1 MIMFSRKIVASAA
14 ALTIGATGLVACS
27 NDGEG
32 EPTSTEVVSETA
44 TETEV
49 ATETSGADAS
59 EAADATDTAAADE
72 TGAAVAGDAE
82 ATEEITTAD
91 GATAMVPAGVKSAMD
106 QYAQPEWGEPMAVEE
121 TDGGWIV
128 TYDNE
133 HYITWNEN
141 TGGAPTW
148 GQIANEWMTDVRL
161 DQKLGFPVAPETENA
176 DQSGWTQ
183 EFENGTIEWTRGGT
197 EDAFT
202 AIVTEK

>member
-1 MIMFSRKIVASAA
+1 MFSRKIVASAA
-14 ALTIGATGLVACS
+14 ALTLGATGLVACS

-32 EPTSTEVVSETA
+32 EPTSTEIVSETA

-49 ATETSGADAS
+49 ATETAG
-59 EAADATDTAAADE
+59 EAADNTDAAA
-72 TGAAVAGDAE
+72 AGDAE

-161 DQKLGFPVAPETENA
+161 DQKMGFPVAPETENA

>member
-14 ALTIGATGLVACS
+14 ALTLGATGLVACS

-49 ATETSGADAS
+49 ATETAGEGDADKSG
-59 EAADATDTAAADE
+59 EATD
-72 TGAAVAGDAE
+72 GAAAGDAE

-148 GQIANEWMTDVRL
+148 GQIANEWITDVHL
-161 DQKLGFPVAPETENA
+161 DQKMGFPVAPETENA
-176 DQSGWTQ
+176 DKSGWTQ

-197 EDAFT
+197 ADAFE

>member
-1 MIMFSRKIVASAA
+1 MFSRKIIASAA

-27 NDGEG
+27 NDDDA

-44 TETEV
+44 TETDT
-49 ATETSGADAS
+49 ATETTSAEES
-59 EAADATDTAAADE
+59 TTSAAA
-72 TGAAVAGDAE
+72 DAE

-91 GATAMVPAGVKSAMD
+91 GATAMVPAGVVAAMD
-106 QYAQPEWGEPMAVEE
+106 EYAAPEWGEPMAVEE

-133 HYITWNEN
+133 HYVTWNEN

-148 GQIANEWMTDVRL
+148 GQIANEWLTDVRL
-161 DQKLGFPVAPETENA
+161 DQKLGFPVAPETKNE

-197 EDAFT
+197 DDAFT

>member
-1 MIMFSRKIVASAA
+1 MFSRKIIASAA

-27 NDGEG
+27 NDDDA

-44 TETEV
+44 TETDT
-49 ATETSGADAS
+49 ATETTSAEESTTSADA
-59 EAADATDTAAADE
+59 D
-72 TGAAVAGDAE
+72 DAE

-91 GATAMVPAGVKSAMD
+91 GATAMVPAGVVAAMD
-106 QYAQPEWGEPMAVEE
+106 EYAMPEWGEPMAVEE

-133 HYITWNEN
+133 HYVTWNEN

-148 GQIANEWMTDVRL
+148 GQIANEWLTDVRL
-161 DQKLGFPVAPETENA
+161 DQKLGFPVAPETEND

-197 EDAFT
+197 DDAFT

>member
-1 MIMFSRKIVASAA
+1 MFSRKIVASAA

-49 ATETSGADAS
+49 TTETAGEGNADKS
-59 EAADATDTAAADE
+59 ADATD
-72 TGAAVAGDAE
+72 GAAAGDAE

-133 HYITWNEN
+133 HYITCLLY
-141 TGGAPTW
+141 TSDA
-148 GQIANEWMTDVRL
+148 
-161 DQKLGFPVAPETENA
+161 A
-176 DQSGWTQ
+176 D
-183 EFENGTIEWTRGGT
+183 E
-197 EDAFT
+197 
-202 AIVTEK
+202 

>member
-1 MIMFSRKIVASAA
+1 MFSRKIVASAA
-14 ALTIGATGLVACS
+14 ALTLGATGLVACS

-32 EPTSTEVVSETA
+32 EPTSTEIVSETA

-49 ATETSGADAS
+49 ATETAG
-59 EAADATDTAAADE
+59 EAADNTDAAA
-72 TGAAVAGDAE
+72 AGDAE

-91 GATAMVPAGVKSAMD
+91 GATAMVPAGVKAAMD
-106 QYAQPEWGEPMAVEE
+106 EYDQPEWGEPMAVEE

-148 GQIANEWMTDVRL
+148 GQIANEWITDVRL

>member
-14 ALTIGATGLVACS
+14 ALTLGATGLVACS

-49 ATETSGADAS
+49 ATETAGEGAG
-59 EAADATDTAAADE
+59 DATDTAAADE
-72 TGAAVAGDAE
+72 TGAAAAGDAE

-161 DQKLGFPVAPETENA
+161 DQKMGFPVAPETENA

>member
-14 ALTIGATGLVACS
+14 ALTLGATGLVACS

-32 EPTSTEVVSETA
+32 EPTSTEIVSETA
-44 TETEV
+44 TETEIV
-49 ATETSGADAS
+49 TEGA
-59 EAADATDTAAADE
+59 AADATDTAA
-72 TGAAVAGDAE
+72 AGDAE

-91 GATAMVPAGVKSAMD
+91 GATAMVPAGVKAAMD
-106 QYAQPEWGEPMAVEE
+106 EYAQPEWGEPMAVEE

-148 GQIANEWMTDVRL
+148 GQIANEWITDVRL

>member
-1 MIMFSRKIVASAA
+1 MFSRKIIASAA

-27 NDGEG
+27 NDDDA

-44 TETEV
+44 TETHT
-49 ATETSGADAS
+49 ATETTSAGKS
-59 EAADATDTAAADE
+59 TTSAAAD
-72 TGAAVAGDAE
+72 GAE

-91 GATAMVPAGVKSAMD
+91 GATAMVPAGVVAAMD
-106 QYAQPEWGEPMAVEE
+106 EYAAPEWGEPMAVEE

-128 TYDNE
+128 TYDDE
-133 HYITWNEN
+133 HYVTWNKN

-161 DQKLGFPVAPETENA
+161 DQKLGFPVAPETENV
-176 DQSGWTQ
+176 DKSGWTQ

-197 EDAFT
+197 DDAFT

>member
-1 MIMFSRKIVASAA
+1 MFSRKIVASAA
-14 ALTIGATGLVACS
+14 ALTLGATGLVACS

-32 EPTSTEVVSETA
+32 EPTSTEIVSETA

-49 ATETSGADAS
+49 ATETAG
-59 EAADATDTAAADE
+59 EAADNTDAAA
-72 TGAAVAGDAE
+72 AGDAE

-91 GATAMVPAGVKSAMD
+91 GATAMVPAGVKAAMD
-106 QYAQPEWGEPMAVEE
+106 EYAQPEWGEPMAVEE

-133 HYITWNEN
+133 HYVTWNEN

-148 GQIANEWMTDVRL
+148 GQIANEWLTDVRL
-161 DQKLGFPVAPETENA
+161 DQKLGFPVAPETKNA

>member
-1 MIMFSRKIVASAA
+1 MFSRKIAASAA
-14 ALTIGATGLVACS
+14 VLTLGATGLVACS
-27 NDGEG
+27 NDGDA

-44 TETEV
+44 TETDT
-49 ATETSGADAS
+49 ATETADATTS
-59 EAADATDTAAADE
+59 AADATTSAAADN
-72 TGAAVAGDAE
+72 AE

-91 GATAMVPAGVKSAMD
+91 GATAMVPAGVVAAMD
-106 QYAQPEWGEPMAVEE
+106 KFAQPEWGEPMAVEE

-133 HYITWNEN
+133 HYVTWNEN

-148 GQIANEWMTDVRL
+148 GQIANEWLTDVRL

-176 DQSGWTQ
+176 DKSGWTQ

>member
-1 MIMFSRKIVASAA
+1 MFSRKIVASAA
-14 ALTIGATGLVACS
+14 ALTLGATGLVACS

-32 EPTSTEVVSETA
+32 EPTSTEIVSETA

-49 ATETSGADAS
+49 ATETAG
-59 EAADATDTAAADE
+59 EAADNTDAAA
-72 TGAAVAGDAE
+72 AGDAE

-91 GATAMVPAGVKSAMD
+91 GATAMVPAGVKETMD
-106 QYAQPEWGEPMAVEE
+106 KYAQPEWGEPMAVEE

-148 GQIANEWMTDVRL
+148 GQIANEWITDVRL

>member
-1 MIMFSRKIVASAA
+1 MFSRKIVASAA
-14 ALTIGATGLVACS
+14 ALTLGATGLVACS

-32 EPTSTEVVSETA
+32 EPTSTEIVSETA
-44 TETEV
+44 TETEIV
-49 ATETSGADAS
+49 TEGAAADAS
-59 EAADATDTAAADE
+59 DEAGAGAAA
-72 TGAAVAGDAE
+72 GNAE

-91 GATAMVPAGVKSAMD
+91 GATAMVPAGVKGTMD
-106 QYAQPEWGEPMAVEE
+106 KYAQPEWGEPMAVEE

-148 GQIANEWMTDVRL
+148 GQIANEWITDVHL
-161 DQKLGFPVAPETENA
+161 DKKMGFPVAPETENA
-176 DQSGWTQ
+176 DKSGWTQ

-202 AIVTEK
+202 AIMTEK

>member
-1 MIMFSRKIVASAA
+1 MFSRKIIASAA

-27 NDGEG
+27 NDDDA

-44 TETEV
+44 TETDT
-49 ATETSGADAS
+49 ATETTSAEESTTSADA
-59 EAADATDTAAADE
+59 D
-72 TGAAVAGDAE
+72 DAE

-91 GATAMVPAGVKSAMD
+91 GATAMVPAGVVAAMD
-106 QYAQPEWGEPMAVEE
+106 EYAMPEWGEPMAVEE

-133 HYITWNEN
+133 HYVTWNEN

-148 GQIANEWMTDVRL
+148 GQIANEWLTDVRL
-161 DQKLGFPVAPETENA
+161 DQKLGFPVAPETENE

-197 EDAFT
+197 DDAFT